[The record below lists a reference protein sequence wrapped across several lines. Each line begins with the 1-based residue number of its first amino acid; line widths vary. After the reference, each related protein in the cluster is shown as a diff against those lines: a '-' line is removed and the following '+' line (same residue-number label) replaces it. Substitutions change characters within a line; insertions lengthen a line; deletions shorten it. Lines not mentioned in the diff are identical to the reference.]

1 MKKLLLI
8 IIFPFLIFSQ
18 VQKEVLLDVGKSLIV
33 PGYGLWSI
41 DKKINSVPFI
51 ASEVILLPLFSYLA
65 INSKQT
71 NEDALNFASYVLSK
85 NVSNYPEN
93 LLTKM
98 EFYTSYKEY
107 NTKIITKARTLY
119 PDDYDKQLDYINKN
133 IVPDSLGWEF
143 FSDSARLFY
152 SDLRRGSREL
162 KQLSYYTAMVISLN
176 HIISGIYTYFV
187 SSEKRK
193 VNFES
198 KVDFNGLKFT
208 IGVKF

>member
-1 MKKLLLI
+1 MKKILLI

-18 VQKEVLLDVGKSLIV
+18 VQKEVFFDAGKSLVI
-33 PGYGLWSI
+33 PGYGLWGI
-41 DKKINSVPFI
+41 EKKINSIPFI
-51 ASEVILLPLFSYLA
+51 ASEVILLPFFSYLT

-71 NEDALNFASYVLSK
+71 NENALNFASYTLSR
-85 NVSNYPEN
+85 NISNYPEN

-119 PDDYDKQLDYINKN
+119 PDDYEKQLDYINKN

-143 FSDSARLFY
+143 VSDSARLFY
-152 SDLRRGSREL
+152 SNLRKSSREL
-162 KQLSYYTAMVISLN
+162 KQLSYYTVIAISLN

-187 SSEKRK
+187 SNEKRK
-193 VNFES
+193 VNVES
-198 KVDFNGLKFT
+198 EVDFNGFKFN